1 VARDGFAHWTACAR
15 AAVQA
20 WQKLGELNRPVDLDW
35 LRSPKERD
43 TVRLTEAL
51 EFLRPRMAE
60 AEALLARAMEVR
72 GVRTP

>member
-1 VARDGFAHWTACAR
+1 
-15 AAVQA
+15 
-20 WQKLGELNRPVDLDW
+20 LNRPVDLDW